1 MKRNKL
7 FPRGSILL
15 LGVYAGILFMLLAVR
30 LVQRFAESAAILSL
44 VNFIPAVAAA
54 PLCAM
59 AVLCAVRYPGAP
71 YLCLLG
77 ADLLWRIVDAL
88 EIWSTRDTP
97 PYLSSSPLIR
107 LLFNTLL
114 VSLIPLGLAWILS
127 RCFLRLTR
135 REWAAYFSTALIMQ
149 LLGQW
154 YLFPFISEQPKE
166 YLCYLLL
173 QMLAGFFA
181 CAAVYGIAV
190 LVRRS
195 QDKKTPPSASPDES
209 LGDYLS

>member
-1 MKRNKL
+1 M
-7 FPRGSILL
+7 
-15 LGVYAGILFMLLAVR
+15 
-30 LVQRFAESAAILSL
+30 
-44 VNFIPAVAAA
+44 
-54 PLCAM
+54 
-59 AVLCAVRYPGAP
+59 
-71 YLCLLG
+71 LG

-114 VSLIPLGLAWILS
+114 VSLIPLGLTWILS

-195 QDKKTPPSASPDES
+195 QDKKTPPSASPDEP

>member
-54 PLCAM
+54 PLSAM

-77 ADLLWRIVDAL
+77 ADLLWRIIDAL
-88 EIWSTRDTP
+88 EIWSTRDAP
-97 PYLSSSPLIR
+97 PYLSPSPLIR
-107 LLFNTLL
+107 FLFNTLL
-114 VSLIPLGLAWILS
+114 VSLIPLGLTWLLS
-127 RCFLRLTR
+127 RGILRLTR
-135 REWAAYFSTALIMQ
+135 REFPAFVLTSLVIS
-149 LLGQW
+149 
-154 YLFPFISEQPKE
+154 LFNCWTLFFFIPEEPVK
-166 YLCYLLL
+166 YLLYIL
-173 QMLAGFFA
+173 LYTLIGFA
-181 CAAVYGIAV
+181 VCVTVYGIAA
-190 LVRRS
+190 LIRRS
-195 QDKKTPPSASPDES
+195 RDKKTPPSASPDEP

>member
-1 MKRNKL
+1 
-7 FPRGSILL
+7 
-15 LGVYAGILFMLLAVR
+15 
-30 LVQRFAESAAILSL
+30 
-44 VNFIPAVAAA
+44 
-54 PLCAM
+54 
-59 AVLCAVRYPGAP
+59 
-71 YLCLLG
+71 
-77 ADLLWRIVDAL
+77 
-88 EIWSTRDTP
+88 
-97 PYLSSSPLIR
+97 
-107 LLFNTLL
+107 
-114 VSLIPLGLAWILS
+114 
-127 RCFLRLTR
+127 
-135 REWAAYFSTALIMQ
+135 MQ

-195 QDKKTPPSASPDES
+195 QDKKTPPSASPDEP